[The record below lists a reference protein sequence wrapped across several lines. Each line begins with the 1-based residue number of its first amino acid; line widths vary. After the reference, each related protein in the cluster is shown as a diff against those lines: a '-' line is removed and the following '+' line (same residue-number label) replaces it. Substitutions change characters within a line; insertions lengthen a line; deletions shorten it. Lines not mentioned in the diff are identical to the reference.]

1 MLLDI
6 DDTATM
12 TQEEAIES
20 VLAAEKAAERA
31 VERCKAE
38 AAQQIQAARQ
48 KAQRITDRA
57 EYRIATI
64 HRICDQLTS
73 DQVNHI
79 EQAAEEPAKQLLSH
93 QVDLT
98 VTAAI
103 VEKIAAMLTEDIA
116 GKANQSPW

>member
-12 TQEEAIES
+12 TREEAIES

-38 AAQQIQAARQ
+38 AAQQIQATRQ

-57 EYRIATI
+57 EHRIANI

-73 DQVNHI
+73 DQVNRI
-79 EQAAEEPAKQLLSH
+79 EQAAEDQAKQLLSH

-116 GKANQSPW
+116 GKAN